1 MAPEDMVD
9 EMKGNQVLSRRQ
21 VANILG
27 ISLPTLWRLRTR
39 KEFPPPIKISA
50 GRVGWC
56 ARVVCQWL
64 AERNIGS
71 NGED

>member
-1 MAPEDMVD
+1 MAHENTVE

-21 VANILG
+21 VADILG

-39 KEFPPPIKISA
+39 KEFPPPIKISP

-56 ARVVCQWL
+56 AHVVWQWL
-64 AERNIGS
+64 AERNNGS
-71 NGED
+71 NGGD